1 MKDLAKMR
9 EKFEQELKYAE
20 IENKVEQKLGFEGF
34 RVVGE
39 SLTQKGKIHTF
50 FANKLGIEQAR
61 SVLKEFE
68 PTEKIKVSGKD
79 IWLYYL
85 LKAHRYPNEPMT
97 VLQIEWISGDYDL
110 GMEMYVDDK
119 ECLKPY
125 FKPDWYEIDNH
136 DIGLFYGA
144 VSPRQKSALKVQR
157 FLSFNSGNVIRYQGG
172 YRYQVNDGVATA
184 LIAELIG
191 E

>member
-9 EKFEQELKYAE
+9 EEFEMKIKYAE
-20 IENKVEQKLGFEGF
+20 MENEVEQKLGFDGF
-34 RVVGE
+34 CVIGN
-39 SLTQKGKIHTF
+39 SLTQGGKMHTYF
-50 FANKLGIEQAR
+50 RDKLDLDKAR
-61 SVLKEFE
+61 MVLKEFQ
-68 PTEKIKVSGKD
+68 PTEKVKVSGRD
-79 IWLYYL
+79 IELTYL
-85 LKAHRYPNEPMT
+85 LKTHRYPNEPKT
-97 VLQIEWISGDYDL
+97 VLTIEWISGEFDL
-110 GMEMYVDDK
+110 SISMWIDDK
-119 ECLKPY
+119 EILLPY
-125 FKPDWYEIDNH
+125 FRVDWYEIDNH